1 MESPDQKTNISSSD
15 AGSVMEAAIDIDIE
29 AEKSYVRKLDFYLMP
44 LLCFMYFVDCM
55 DRANLG
61 NAKTDGL
68 DKDIKLTG
76 NQYSLLILLFYI
88 PFGLFD
94 LPWTILI
101 KRYSGRLMLD
111 DFLGYFSPLPGC
123 CQRLWRDALHPYN
136 PRVRPNSSNKKY
148 TNSQWLRIFEA
159 GFFAGSAFY
168 FTLFYARGE
177 MGFRLAILQSFAV
190 LASAF
195 SGLISYGVF
204 QIGHPQIKGWQWL
217 FLVEGALTF
226 ITGIFGLF
234 WLPDGPQSAWFLSD
248 REKAAARSRLLRD
261 TSAKLETKLNFKA
274 AFQTWKDWKFP
285 IWCIATF
292 SYPVAYATSMNFFPM
307 IVQRLGYSVVKT
319 NLWTVAPNMV
329 GSVILLAVAYSSDHF
344 RERSFH
350 TVFAL
355 VLSGIGMVVLATID
369 VEANKGVAYFACFLM
384 AAGAYIPSALVHA
397 WHNNNNMDENS
408 RAANTGFFVGI
419 GNLAGVISA
428 ATFRTEYAPKYI
440 PTLVATCCCNAAAI
454 LSIGFLGIWM
464 RMENR
469 KRDREQGV
477 RIKAGDVDTSEL
489 IDGEKS
495 PEWRYFL

>member
-1 MESPDQKTNISSSD
+1 MESSDEKTNISSSD
-15 AGSVMEAAIDIDIE
+15 PGSVMEAAVDIDIE

-68 DKDIKLTG
+68 EKDIKLTG
-76 NQYSLLILLFYI
+76 NQYSLLILLFYV

-101 KRYSGRLMLD
+101 KRYSGRLMLSIMTISWGILALCQAAVK
-111 DFLGYFSPLPGC
+111 DFGGMLSIRIILG
-123 CQRLWRDALHPYN
+123 
-136 PRVRPNSSNKKY
+136 V
-148 TNSQWLRIFEA
+148 FEA
-159 GFFAGSAFY
+159 GFFAGTAFY

-226 ITGIFGLF
+226 ITGVFGLF

-261 TSAKLETKLNFKA
+261 TSAKIETKLDFKA

-329 GSVILLAVAYSSDHF
+329 GSVVLLAVAYSSDHF

-355 VLSGIGMVVLATID
+355 VLSGIGMVILATID
-369 VEANKGVAYFACFLM
+369 VDANKGVAYFACFLM

-397 WHNNNNMDENS
+397 WHSNNNMDENS

-428 ATFRTEYAPKYI
+428 ATFRTEFAPKYI

>member
-1 MESPDQKTNISSSD
+1 MESSDEKTNISSSD
-15 AGSVMEAAIDIDIE
+15 PGSVMEAAVDIDIE

-68 DKDIKLTG
+68 EKDIKLTG
-76 NQYSLLILLFYI
+76 NQYSLLILLFYV

-101 KRYSGRLMLD
+101 KRYSGRLMLSIMTISWGILALCQAAVK
-111 DFLGYFSPLPGC
+111 DFGGMLSIRIILG
-123 CQRLWRDALHPYN
+123 
-136 PRVRPNSSNKKY
+136 V
-148 TNSQWLRIFEA
+148 FEA
-159 GFFAGSAFY
+159 GFFAGTAFY

-226 ITGIFGLF
+226 ITGVFGLF

-261 TSAKLETKLNFKA
+261 TSAKIETKLDFKA

-329 GSVILLAVAYSSDHF
+329 GSVVLLAVAYSSDHF

-355 VLSGIGMVVLATID
+355 VLSGIGMVILATID
-369 VEANKGVAYFACFLM
+369 VDANKGVAYFACFLM

-428 ATFRTEYAPKYI
+428 ATFRTEFAPKYI

>member
-1 MESPDQKTNISSSD
+1 MESSDEKTNISSSD
-15 AGSVMEAAIDIDIE
+15 PGSVMEAAVDIDIE

-68 DKDIKLTG
+68 EKDIKLTG
-76 NQYSLLILLFYI
+76 NQYSLLILLFYV

-101 KRYSGRLMLD
+101 KRYSGRLMLSIMTISWGILALCQAAVK
-111 DFLGYFSPLPGC
+111 DFGGMLSIRIILG
-123 CQRLWRDALHPYN
+123 
-136 PRVRPNSSNKKY
+136 V
-148 TNSQWLRIFEA
+148 FEA
-159 GFFAGSAFY
+159 GFFAGTAFY

-226 ITGIFGLF
+226 ITGVFGLF

-261 TSAKLETKLNFKA
+261 TSAKIETKLDFKA

-329 GSVILLAVAYSSDHF
+329 GSVVLLAVAYSSDHF

-355 VLSGIGMVVLATID
+355 VLSGIGMVILATID
-369 VEANKGVAYFACFLM
+369 VDANKGVAYFACFLM

-428 ATFRTEYAPKYI
+428 ATFRTEFAPNSQSQKLDGHGSKCGTGSTYQYSLTDI
-440 PTLVATCCCNAAAI
+440 MITCQNMWYFPDPANVI
-454 LSIGFLGIWM
+454 LNLYMG
-464 RMENR
+464 R
-469 KRDREQGV
+469 
-477 RIKAGDVDTSEL
+477 
-489 IDGEKS
+489 
-495 PEWRYFL
+495 

>member
-1 MESPDQKTNISSSD
+1 MESPDEKTNISSSD
-15 AGSVMEAAIDIDIE
+15 PGSVMEAAVDIDIE

-68 DKDIKLTG
+68 EKDIKLTG
-76 NQYSLLILLFYI
+76 NQYSLLILLFYV

-101 KRYSGRLMLD
+101 KRYSGRLMLSIMTISWGILALCQAAVK
-111 DFLGYFSPLPGC
+111 DFGGMLSIRIILG
-123 CQRLWRDALHPYN
+123 
-136 PRVRPNSSNKKY
+136 V
-148 TNSQWLRIFEA
+148 FEA
-159 GFFAGSAFY
+159 GFFAGTAFY

-226 ITGIFGLF
+226 ITGVFGLF

-261 TSAKLETKLNFKA
+261 TSAKIETKLDFKA

-329 GSVILLAVAYSSDHF
+329 GSVVLLAVAYSSDHF

-355 VLSGIGMVVLATID
+355 VLSGIGMVILATID
-369 VEANKGVAYFACFLM
+369 VDANKGVAYFACFLM

-428 ATFRTEYAPKYI
+428 ATFRTEFAPKYI